1 MVIVGGI
8 KVKVINVFF
17 GTAVDDVTAFVFSKN
32 VAYHTL
38 LCFVVLAG

>member
-1 MVIVGGI
+1 M
-8 KVKVINVFF
+8 KVINVFF

-38 LCFVVLAG
+38 LCLWYWRVEEEKGNL